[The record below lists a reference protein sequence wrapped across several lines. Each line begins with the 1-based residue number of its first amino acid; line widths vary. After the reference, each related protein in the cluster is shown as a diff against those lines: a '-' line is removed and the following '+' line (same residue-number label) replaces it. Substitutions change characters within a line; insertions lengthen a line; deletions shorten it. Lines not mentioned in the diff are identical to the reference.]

1 MNITKTFFD
10 NTSNGQAVDAYT
22 MTNDHGAY
30 VTILTRGGII
40 QEIVVPDKNGEL
52 KNISIG
58 FDDMKGYE
66 SCTGFI
72 GAAIGRSSGRI
83 SGAVLRIDDKEYP
96 LAKNDGNNNLHGGP
110 NAFDKVIWEASEL
123 CSDDKMSVVLHY
135 LSPDMEEGFPGNLD
149 CTMTYSFDNSNT
161 LTIKY
166 TCTTDIKTFVN
177 LTNHCYFNLS
187 GDFST
192 KASDHL
198 LQIKA
203 DRYVTVD
210 SETIPTGLLSVE
222 GTPFDFRTPKPIQQD
237 IESLDEQLQFAGG
250 YDHAFELNQPSS
262 EALIYAKDTKTG
274 RTLQIK
280 TDAACVVFY
289 SGNYLV
295 DSYIASGNIPLQK
308 RAAFCLE
315 TQYYPDAIN
324 APFVK
329 DNFLE
334 PNAIYRTSTSYT
346 FGVDRD

>member
-1 MNITKTFFD
+1 MKISKTLFGH
-10 NTSNGQAVDAYT
+10 TSTGQAVDAYT
-22 MTNDHGAY
+22 MTNDHNAY

-40 QEIVVPDKNGEL
+40 REIVVPDQNGTL
-52 KNISIG
+52 RNVSIG
-58 FDDMKGYE
+58 FDDMAGYE
-66 SCTGFI
+66 NCSGFI

-83 SGAVLRIDDKEYP
+83 SGAILQIDGKEYP
-96 LAKNDGNNNLHGGP
+96 LSKNDGNNNLHGGP
-110 NAFDKVIWEASEL
+110 EGFDKKIWEASEF
-123 CSDDKMSVVLHY
+123 CSDEKMSVVLHY

-198 LQIKA
+198 LQIQA
-203 DRYVTVD
+203 NRYVTVD
-210 SETIPTGLLSVE
+210 QETIPTGLQSVID
-222 GTPFDFRTPKPIQQD
+222 TPFNFLQAKPIDQD
-237 IESLDEQLQFAGG
+237 IENPDEQIRFAGG
-250 YDHAFELNQPSS
+250 YDHAFELNQPSK
-262 EALIYAKDTKTG
+262 EPLIYAKDSKTG
-274 RTLQIK
+274 RTLSIT

-289 SGNYLV
+289 SGNYLN
-295 DSYIASGNIPLQK
+295 DSYIASGNVPLQK

-329 DNFLE
+329 DQYLE
-334 PNAIYRTSTSYT
+334 PNAIYRTTTSYT
-346 FGVDRD
+346 FGVDKN